1 MVGNKHLK
9 WILSLLL
16 GPVVFFVLLLASPE
30 TPTIYEITQELGKFI
45 FCFLIFWIVG
55 FGLIRALYTL
65 AGYVSKLPRSSEKA
79 S

>member
-1 MVGNKHLK
+1 MVGNKRLK

-30 TPTIYEITQELGKFI
+30 TPTIDEIKQELGKFI

-55 FGLIRALYTL
+55 FGLIRGLYAL
-65 AGYVSKLPRSSEKA
+65 AGYVSKLPCSSEKA